1 MVTPHRKQ
9 FITTQKT
16 WGNKSGSIE
25 VRVSKRTF
33 FYFKDE
39 QTLTLFLTTQLIP
52 LWMIVESISA
62 WNKKCSSDIGCK
74 APYSWEDV
82 VTFTKELQYGIYVKQ
97 ENNSKIAQSVYD
109 TMNTQQVLRTAT
121 LSILMPWLLQR
132 RKKYT
137 TWKMA
142 CTQRELVKNGLDF
155 L

>member
-52 LWMIVESISA
+52 LWMIVESISGTR
-62 WNKKCSSDIGCK
+62 N
-74 APYSWEDV
+74 V
-82 VTFTKELQYGIYVKQ
+82 RQT
-97 ENNSKIAQSVYD
+97 SVAKHHI
-109 TMNTQQVLRTAT
+109 REKT
-121 LSILMPWLLQR
+121 L
-132 RKKYT
+132 
-137 TWKMA
+137 
-142 CTQRELVKNGLDF
+142 
-155 L
+155 

>member
-62 WNKKCSSDIGCK
+62 WNKKCSSDIVCK

-82 VTFTKELQYGIYVKQ
+82 VTFTKELHCGIYIKQ

-109 TMNTQQVLRTAT
+109 TMNTTSLANCYTIDINAAVT
-121 LSILMPWLLQR
+121 
-132 RKKYT
+132 KKT
-137 TWKMA
+137 EKSTQHGKWHALKENWSKM
-142 CTQRELVKNGLDF
+142 D
-155 L
+155 

>member
-25 VRVSKRTF
+25 VWVSKRTF

-39 QTLTLFLTTQLIP
+39 QTLTLYLTTQLIP
-52 LWMIVESISA
+52 LRMIVESISGTRNVRQTSVA
-62 WNKKCSSDIGCK
+62 K

-82 VTFTKELQYGIYVKQ
+82 VTFTKEVLCGIYIKQ

-109 TMNTQQVLRTAT
+109 TMNTTNLENC
-121 LSILMPWLLQR
+121 
-132 RKKYT
+132 YT
-137 TWKMA
+137 FDINAAVTTKTEKVHKMENG
-142 CTQRELVKNGLDF
+142 TQRELVKNGLDF